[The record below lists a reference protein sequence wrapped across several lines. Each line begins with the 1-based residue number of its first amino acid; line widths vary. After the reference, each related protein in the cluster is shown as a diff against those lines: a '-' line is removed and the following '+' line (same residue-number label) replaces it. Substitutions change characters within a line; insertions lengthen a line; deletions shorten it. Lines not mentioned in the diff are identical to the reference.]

1 VVALVAHDAKKQDL
15 VRLVRSH
22 RAYLTG
28 IDLMATGTTGGLI
41 GDELGLPV
49 ERMASG
55 PLGGDLQIGARIA
68 DGTVDAL
75 IFLRD
80 PLTAHPHEPDIQAL
94 LKVCDVRQ
102 VPAATN
108 LASADILLHAMAG
121 GRTGS
126 WDGGNQVTSGRAGE
140 ATAPTPVDE
149 AIRRRH
155 PVARSRRVL
164 RPVPDD
170 GAPGRA

>member
-1 VVALVAHDAKKQDL
+1 VLALVAHDAKKQDL

-22 RAYLTG
+22 RSFLG
-28 IDLMATGTTGGLI
+28 GVDLMATGTTGGLI

-55 PLGGDLQIGARIA
+55 PAGGDLQIGARIA

-94 LKVCDVRQ
+94 LKVCDIKQ

-108 LASADILLHAMAG
+108 LASADILLHAMATGRSG
-121 GRTGS
+121 G
-126 WDGGNQVTSGRAGE
+126 WGGAGPAASGGAGP
-140 ATAPTPVDE
+140 ATVPSPGDE
-149 AIRRRH
+149 AYRRGH
-155 PVARSRRVL
+155 PVARSRGLL

-170 GAPGRA
+170 GGPGGG